1 MARRKELEKEELPKG
16 KFNKQGIGQFAQIF
30 RYILPYKWTF
40 VFGMIFMFLSTVT
53 SLCFPYLIGNLV
65 DTAEQTSQL
74 DFLNG
79 LFSVDKL
86 GIREV
91 LIALVVALILQGF
104 FSFMRIICLTSVSE
118 YAMADIRKHLF
129 SKMISLPLPFFEKN
143 RVGELTSRI
152 TADVTQ
158 LQDTMSWTLAEMIKQ
173 IITMILG
180 VGFIFTISPRL
191 SWVML
196 STFPLLIIAA
206 VFFGRFIKR
215 LARKTQDALAEAN
228 VVAEETL
235 HNVQVVKS
243 FTNEKLESSRYD
255 TNIVKL
261 VKYALRA
268 IYFRG
273 GFFTF
278 TIYAI
283 FGGIVLVLW
292 QGMKMVQAQD
302 MTIGALVSFVLFT
315 FYIGV
320 SVGGF
325 GDMFSRL
332 LKAIGSSERLL
343 EIFGM
348 ESEVN
353 VDASQVVGPKLRGD
367 IEYRNVDFAYPTRD
381 DLAVLK
387 DLNISIPEGKRIALV
402 GSSGAG
408 KSTIVQLLMRFYELN
423 EGLISIGGTDIK
435 DINISHLRQNIGIVP
450 QEVMLFGGTI
460 AENIRYGK
468 PNASDAEVREAAQ
481 QANAMEFINS
491 FPDNM
496 ETIVGERGI
505 KLSGGQRQR
514 IAIARAILK
523 NPSILVLDEA
533 TSSLDSE
540 SEMLVQQALNKLMI
554 GRTSIVIAHRLSTI
568 RDVDNIIVL
577 DQGQVVE
584 QGTHQVLSNIPNSMY
599 ANFLELQT
607 EWGEV

>member
-1 MARRKELEKEELPKG
+1 VARQKKEKDDLPKG
-16 KFNKQGIGQFAQIF
+16 KFNKQGLAQFAQIF
-30 RYILPYKWTF
+30 SYVIPYKWTF
-40 VFGMIFMFLSTVT
+40 AFGMLFMFLSTLT
-53 SLCFPYLIGNLV
+53 SLSFPYLIGTLV
-65 DTAEQTSQL
+65 DTAETNSQL
-74 DFLNG
+74 DFLNS
-79 LFSVDKL
+79 LFSVDKM

-91 LIALVVALILQGF
+91 LIALGVALILQGI
-104 FSFMRIICLTSVSE
+104 FSFMRIVCLVSVSE
-118 YAMADIRKHLF
+118 HAMADIRKDLF
-129 SKMISLPLPFFEKN
+129 SKMISLPLTFFEKN

-173 IITMILG
+173 VITMILG
-180 VGFIFTISPRL
+180 VGFIFTLSSHL

-206 VFFGRFIKR
+206 VFFGKYIKN
-215 LARKTQDALAEAN
+215 LARSTQDALADAN

-243 FTNEKLESSRYD
+243 FTNEKLESRRYNS
-255 TNIVKL
+255 NIKRL
-261 VKYALRA
+261 IKFALKA
-268 IYFRG
+268 VYFRG
-273 GFFTF
+273 AFFTF

-292 QGMKMVQAQD
+292 QGMKMVGAGE

-343 EIFGM
+343 EIFGKD
-348 ESEVN
+348 SEV
-353 VDASQVVGPKLRGD
+353 VVEGSQNLGPRLSGD
-367 IEYRNVDFAYPTRD
+367 IVYEDVDFAYPTRD
-381 DLAVLK
+381 DLPVLRE
-387 DLNISIPEGKRIALV
+387 LNIRIPEGNRVALV

-408 KSTIVQLLMRFYELN
+408 KSTIVQLLMRFYTLN
-423 EGLISIGGTDIK
+423 HGSISIGGKDIR

-450 QEVMLFGGTI
+450 QEVMLFGGSI

-468 PNASDAEVREAAQ
+468 PDATDAEITDAAE

-491 FPDNM
+491 FPDRM

-568 RDVDNIIVL
+568 RDVDNILVL
-577 DQGQVVE
+577 DQGVVVE
-584 QGTHQVLSNIPNSMY
+584 QGTHQALSANPSSMY